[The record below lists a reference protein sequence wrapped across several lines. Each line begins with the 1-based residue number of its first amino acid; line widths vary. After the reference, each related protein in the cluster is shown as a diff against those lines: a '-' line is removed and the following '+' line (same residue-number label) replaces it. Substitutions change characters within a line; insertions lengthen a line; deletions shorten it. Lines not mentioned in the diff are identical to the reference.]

1 MLNSINIVTLGP
13 VTAVSA
19 WVGDHLW
26 TGKPPRCRTRHPG
39 LLSLSSPSVVRL
51 EWVPGESW
59 SRDTPT
65 GIRGLAVFADAWL
78 KELACGDQLRL
89 TLEAL
94 IDDALYKYTF
104 TLLYL
109 TLHQAQLLYSGL
121 AVTYQT
127 SATWICFNIAGI
139 HNTLYKNVYNA
150 ATLMSCKCLKIHLYF
165 FKKIFW

>member
-1 MLNSINIVTLGP
+1 
-13 VTAVSA
+13 
-19 WVGDHLW
+19 
-26 TGKPPRCRTRHPG
+26 
-39 LLSLSSPSVVRL
+39 
-51 EWVPGESW
+51 
-59 SRDTPT
+59 
-65 GIRGLAVFADAWL
+65 VFADAWL

-127 SATWICFNIAGI
+127 SAT
-139 HNTLYKNVYNA
+139 
-150 ATLMSCKCLKIHLYF
+150 
-165 FKKIFW
+165 